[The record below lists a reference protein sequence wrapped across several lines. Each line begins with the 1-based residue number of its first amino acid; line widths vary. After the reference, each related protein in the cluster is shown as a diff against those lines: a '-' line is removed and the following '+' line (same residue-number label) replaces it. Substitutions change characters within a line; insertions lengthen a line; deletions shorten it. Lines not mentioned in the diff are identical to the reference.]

1 MAIRERARDFW
12 DRISP
17 RERMLVIL
25 AGVAAPLIL
34 AYWLGS
40 SISDGLGKI
49 ETKNEKMR
57 KALKIVADLKA
68 RGPVQASDDTL
79 EKMGTELLPLESYV
93 QEAAATS
100 KIVIKS
106 IQSPPEVTRNKFV
119 TKSVKFKLEDLE
131 LEQLKSFLQ
140 EVETKSKVVIVTDLD
155 IARDFKEP
163 KKVDADLEVTTYAR
177 AKENAA
183 GSSGSAAGSAKKDDK

>member
-25 AGVAAPLIL
+25 ASIAAPLIL
-34 AYWLGS
+34 TYWLGS

-49 ETKNEKMR
+49 EAKNEKMR
-57 KALKIVADLKA
+57 KALRIIADVKA
-68 RGPVQASDDTL
+68 RGPVQASDDTID
-79 EKMGTELLPLESYV
+79 KMGTELLPLESYV
-93 QEAAATS
+93 QEAAAKS

-106 IQSPPEVTRNKFV
+106 IQSPPEATKNKFV

-131 LEQLKSFLQ
+131 LDQLKSFLQ
-140 EVETKSKVVIVTDLD
+140 EIETKSKVVVVTDLD
-155 IARDFKEP
+155 VARDFKDP
-163 KKVDADLEVTTYAR
+163 KKVDADLEISTYAK
-177 AKENAA
+177 AKEVAA
-183 GSSGSAAGSAKKDDK
+183 TGSAGSAKKAGP

>member
-25 AGVAAPLIL
+25 AAVAAPLII
-34 AYWLGS
+34 AFWLGS
-40 SISDGLGKI
+40 SISEGLDKI
-49 ETKNEKMR
+49 EIKNEKMR

-68 RGPVQASDDTL
+68 RGPVQASDDTV

-93 QEAAATS
+93 QDAAAKA

-106 IQSPPEVTRNKFV
+106 IQSPPEVTKNKFV
-119 TKSVKFKLEDLE
+119 TKSVKFKVEDLE
-131 LEQLKSFLQ
+131 LDQLKSFLQ
-140 EVETKSKVVIVTDLD
+140 ELETTSKVVFVTDLD
-155 IARDFKEP
+155 IARDFKDP
-163 KKVDADLEVTTYAR
+163 KLVDADLEVTTYAK
-177 AKENAA
+177 AKDSGTA
-183 GSSGSAAGSAKKDDK
+183 GSGSAKKDDK